1 MSGALSSHN
10 GHRIPSFDVITAG
23 STANGSLIVGALGIR
38 SGDLAVALG
47 VAEDN
52 TTTPPS
58 DTTPT
63 GVTKH
68 NTGTV
73 VLASTAAR
81 ASLYSRICD
90 GTENSTTITGFVNQD
105 GDRLWY
111 AFLRPRNCTVESV
124 ASLGMDFDFDASG
137 TAPAT
142 SSVSL
147 SGLSERFVIGWHG
160 IFGRDTGGFDVTGAT
175 GFSCSPG
182 VGSGN
187 IFEQNDSTPNTLA
200 WAALSIWRSG
210 FEPASL
216 SAAIG
221 DVMNDWCFT
230 FAAALEIEIS

>member
-1 MSGALSSHN
+1 MSGLAPSPSA
-10 GHRIPSFDVITAG
+10 RIPSFDVIVSDEDALG
-23 STANGSLIVGALGIR
+23 DINVGALGIR
-38 SGDLAVALG
+38 SGDLAVAFA

-63 GVTKH
+63 GWTKH
-68 NTGTV
+68 TTGTV

-81 ASLYSRICD
+81 TSLYSRICD
-90 GTENSTTITGFVNQD
+90 GTENSTTISGFVQQD
-105 GDRLWY
+105 AERLWY

-124 ASLGMDFDFDASG
+124 ASLGMVFDFDQSG

-142 SSVSL
+142 SSLSL

-160 IFGRDTGGFDVTGAT
+160 IFGRDTTGFDVTGAT

-187 IFEQNDSTPNTLA
+187 IYEVNDSDPSQLYWT
-200 WAALSIWRSG
+200 ALSAWRSG
-210 FEPASL
+210 FEPSSL

-230 FAAALEIEIS
+230 FATALEIEIS